1 MKHLID
7 PTDLSKQELEE
18 IIDLALDII
27 DNREK
32 YIQNA
37 ARVKNSQRS
46 STSRQPAHA

>member
-32 YIQNA
+32 YSE
-37 ARVKNSQRS
+37 RCKSVEVGE
-46 STSRQPAHA
+46 